1 MEVLMSV
8 KDHVSALQTRHAELE
23 AKLDEEKGHANPDE
37 SLITDIKKK
46 KLRIKDELATLASA

>member
-1 MEVLMSV
+1 MSV